1 MGGTQAIGHES
12 GTSPRGVAGPVLGS
26 LPDDLRDVSLRFRS
40 NPEVLMHAPVAAV
53 APRRPAWSRI
63 PRFALNGLATAT
75 LSLSLALASCAPDPR
90 PGVTP
95 RPSYTEVAAALGAM
109 IEHERDQKGLAAM
122 SIALVD
128 EEGVAWAAGFGEQ
141 SSGVPATASTVYRV
155 GSVSKLFTD
164 IAVMQL
170 AERGEIDID
179 APVRGYL
186 PDFAPDNRSGTAITL
201 RQLMSHRSGLIR
213 EPPAGNYFDDSGTDL
228 AATIASLNG
237 LPLIYDPGSRIK
249 YSNAGIAVVGYVLEV
264 TRGEPFADYVKRAV
278 LDPIGMPA
286 SAFSREP
293 DLADDLA
300 RAYMWGFDRPDFDA
314 PSFDLG
320 MAPAGS
326 MYSTV
331 LDLARFMEVMFRR
344 GVLDGADPGTDPHLL
359 QAATLEAMW
368 EPQFADPGSAAG
380 YGLGFA
386 VQERFG
392 ERWLGHGGAI
402 YGFSTQL
409 AFLPGSR
416 LGVVVVS
423 AVDGTN
429 TVTSRVA
436 DAALELMLAARS
448 GEPLPTGPT
457 RPTSPLDPA
466 LALQLEGTYGT
477 GDAALELDARDGRLF
492 MTPARGG
499 ATTQLRARGDTLIVD
514 DRLAFGDRFL
524 PHAGATALAPGTRDP
539 AAPALALVPL
549 GPDGEPGDALP
560 RQPPAPHPAP
570 PPPHWSGLIGE
581 YGPDHNILYILER
594 GGRLHALIEWFF
606 LYPLD
611 EISEDVYAFPDWGL
625 YHGEHL
631 VFTRDG
637 TGRATSVE
645 AASVDFA
652 RREVGTEAGGTF
664 RIDPVRPVAELRAE
678 ALAAS
683 PPDEPGPFRD
693 SELVEVTGLEPGIR
707 LDVRYATTNNFMS
720 SVFYDE
726 ARVFLQR
733 PAAEGVARAHR
744 ALAEHGYG
752 LLLHDGYRPWYVTKM
767 FFDATPESQKIFVAD
782 PANGSRHNRGSAID
796 LNLYD
801 LATGQPAGMVGTYD
815 EFSPR
820 SFPNYPGGTSR
831 QRWQRELLRR
841 AMEAEGFTVYE
852 AEWWHFDHDDW
863 REYAIQNATFGE
875 LGR

>member
-1 MGGTQAIGHES
+1 MNSRRKIGAREVRRS
-12 GTSPRGVAGPVLGS
+12 TYLVRWAAGLQ
-26 LPDDLRDVSLRFRS
+26 RIAC
-40 NPEVLMHAPVAAV
+40 H
-53 APRRPAWSRI
+53 RPAAR
-63 PRFALNGLATAT
+63 PGLGLLLT
-75 LSLSLALASCAPDPR
+75 ALAFAGCGETGDARAPETAAR
-90 PGVTP
+90 A
-95 RPSYTEVAAALGAM
+95 SYAEVVEALGTM
-109 IEHERDQKGLAAM
+109 IERERDQKGLAAM

-128 EEGVAWAAGFGEQ
+128 EDGVAWAAGFGEQ
-141 SSGVPATASTVYRV
+141 SPGVPATATTVYRV

-170 AERGEIDID
+170 HERGDLDID
-179 APVRGYL
+179 APVTDYL
-186 PDFAPDNRSGTAITL
+186 PDFAPDNPSGTPITL
-201 RQLMSHRSGLIR
+201 RQLMSHRAGLIR

-237 LPLIYDPGSRIK
+237 TPQIYAPETRVK
-249 YSNAGIAVVGYVLEV
+249 YSNAGIAVVGYTLEV
-264 TRGEPFADYVKRAV
+264 TQGEPFADYVKRTV
-278 LDPIGMPA
+278 LAPIGMDN
-286 SAFSREP
+286 SAFTPEP
-293 DLADDLA
+293 DIVDDLA
-300 RAYMWGFDRPDFDA
+300 RAYMWGIDRPDYDA
-314 PSFDLG
+314 PTFELG

-331 LDLARFMEVMFRR
+331 LDLARFIEVMFRH
-344 GVLDGADPGTDPHLL
+344 GELEGSADAVAAAGDDPPGAPDRLL
-359 QAATLEAMW
+359 TAETLEAMW
-368 EPQFADPGSAAG
+368 QPQFAAPGAATG
-380 YGLGFA
+380 FGLGFS

-423 AVDGTN
+423 AVDVTN
-429 TVTSRVA
+429 TVTGRVA
-436 DAALELMLAARS
+436 DAALELMLAARA
-448 GEPLPTGPT
+448 GDPLPTAPT
-457 RPTSPLDPA
+457 QPTAPLDPA
-466 LALQLEGTYGT
+466 LALELEGTYGQGNT
-477 GDAALELDARDGRLF
+477 TLAFDARDGHLF
-492 MTPARGG
+492 MTPATGG
-499 ATTQLRARGDTLIVD
+499 YTVELRTRGDTLIVD
-514 DRLAFGDRFL
+514 DRLAFGTRYL
-524 PHAGATALAPGTRDP
+524 RQTGSATGGPSSSQPTPTTALLPLRPGGHPGGPLTRK
-539 AAPALALVPL
+539 
-549 GPDGEPGDALP
+549 
-560 RQPPAPHPAP
+560 PPATHPP
-570 PPPHWSGLIGE
+570 LPPPHWNGLIGE
-581 YGPDHNILYILER
+581 YGWDHNVLFILER
-594 GGRLHALIEWFF
+594 DGRLNALIEWFF
-606 LYPLD
+606 QYPL
-611 EISEDVYAFPDWGL
+611 EKISPNVYAFPDQGGL
-625 YHGEHL
+625 YHGEQL
-631 VFTRDG
+631 VFTRDE

-645 AASVDFA
+645 AASVVFE
-652 RREVGTEAGGTF
+652 RRDVGTEAGGTF

-683 PPDEPGPFRD
+683 PPYEPGPFRD
-693 SELVEVTGLEPGIR
+693 SELVEVTTLEPGIH

-726 ARVFLQR
+726 ARLFLQR

-767 FFDATPESQKIFVAD
+767 FFDATPDSQKLFVAD

-801 LATGQPAGMVGTYD
+801 LETGEPADMVGTYD

-863 REYAIQNATFGE
+863 REYALQNATFDA